1 MAKTHTTTEEMQ
13 AQQKKAYLKPTINI
27 VQLVPEEAVLG
38 NCKTGLGFGVKNTCE
53 AFGETCTAAAP
64 TS

>member
-1 MAKTHTTTEEMQ
+1 MAKTHTTTKEKQ
-13 AQQKKAYLKPTINI
+13 ALQKKAYMKPAINI

-38 NCKTGLGFGVKNTCE
+38 NCKTGLGVGAKFTCE
-53 AFGETCTAAAP
+53 AFGETCTAAAA

>member
-1 MAKTHTTTEEMQ
+1 MAKTFTATEELQ
-13 AQQKKAYLKPTINI
+13 AQQKKAYMKPAINI

-38 NCKTGLGFGVKNTCE
+38 NCKTGIGIGVRSTCE